1 MSEPGAL
8 VEKNAM
14 KIFGKPRLTTGK
26 AGFTIL
32 EVMVAISILA
42 VGLMAIFTAQSRSI
56 MGNTDA
62 NRQTEAMTLAQDKME
77 ELLAVPYDDL
87 DGTGSPV
94 AAPGGYTVSWTVDDT
109 LFPNTKLI
117 TVTVAAEDIRKPLVL
132 TCAKTR
138 L

>member
-1 MSEPGAL
+1 LLGEGS
-8 VEKNAM
+8 VRN
-14 KIFGKPRLTTGK
+14 FRRPRSITGK

-42 VGLMAIFTAQSRSI
+42 VGLMAVFTAQSRSI
-56 MGNTDA
+56 TGNTNA

-77 ELLAVPYDDL
+77 ELLALFYDDVNT
-87 DGTGSPV
+87 DGSPV
-94 AAPGGYTVSWTVDDT
+94 SDPGGYTVSWTVDDT
-109 LFPNTKLI
+109 VFPNTKLI

>member
-1 MSEPGAL
+1 
-8 VEKNAM
+8 M
-14 KIFGKPRLTTGK
+14 KAFGKQRFITGK
-26 AGFTIL
+26 GGFTIL

-42 VGLMAIFTAQSRSI
+42 VGLMAVFTAQSRSI
-56 MGNTDA
+56 MGNKDA

-77 ELLAVPYDDL
+77 ELLALSYEDVNAD
-87 DGTGSPV
+87 GSPV
-94 AAPGGYTVSWTVDDT
+94 SNPDGYTVSWTVDDT
-109 LFPNTKLI
+109 VFPNTKLI

>member
-1 MSEPGAL
+1 M
-8 VEKNAM
+8 KNYR
-14 KIFGKPRLTTGK
+14 KTRITNGHG
-26 AGFTIL
+26 GFTIL

-77 ELLAVPYDDL
+77 ELLALSYDDVNT
-87 DGTGSPV
+87 DGSPV
-94 AAPGGYTVSWTVDDT
+94 SDPGGYTISWTVDDT
-109 LFPNTKLI
+109 TFPSTKLI

>member
-1 MSEPGAL
+1 MKSFRRQRCMT
-8 VEKNAM
+8 EK
-14 KIFGKPRLTTGK
+14 G
-26 AGFTIL
+26 GFTIL

-56 MGNTDA
+56 MGNTAA

-77 ELLAVPYDDL
+77 ELLALSYDDVNT
-87 DGTGSPV
+87 DGSPV
-94 AAPGGYTVSWTVDDT
+94 SDPGGYTISWTVDDMV
-109 LFPNTKLI
+109 FPNTKLI

>member
-1 MSEPGAL
+1 MR
-8 VEKNAM
+8 N
-14 KIFGKPRLTTGK
+14 FRRPRSITGK

-42 VGLMAIFTAQSRSI
+42 VGLMAVFTAQSRSI
-56 MGNTDA
+56 TGNTNA

-77 ELLAVPYDDL
+77 ELLALFYDDVNT
-87 DGTGSPV
+87 DGSPV
-94 AAPGGYTVSWTVDDT
+94 SDPGGYTVSWTVDDT
-109 LFPNTKLI
+109 VFPNTKLI